1 MCEFSP
7 HTYILAIS
15 FNARKN
21 FFRTLMASSMGG
33 GGAGLRPALA
43 WCKNTYSGRP
53 KPPPAFFFEKL
64 VLVNVDIVTSKE
76 PYH

>member
-1 MCEFSP
+1 MDLKFSP

-15 FNARKN
+15 FNARKKKN
-21 FFRTLMASSMGG
+21 FRTLMASSRGG
-33 GGAGLRPALA
+33 GGLRPALA
-43 WCKNTYSGRP
+43 WCKNSGP
-53 KPPPAFFFEKL
+53 KPPPAFVFEKL